1 MFFDGQ
7 LSKLHNIAGQ
17 MQQKFVLKL
26 SRSMLPLSGEG
37 NKDYVTNSVNHICDT
52 VITVDDIKVRN
63 LCHTSGIYRGLAH
76 KKCNLTSKIE
86 AQ

>member
-7 LSKLHNIAGQ
+7 LSKWYNIAGQ

-26 SRSMLPLSGEG
+26 SRSMLPSSCEG
-37 NKDYVTNSVNHICDT
+37 NNDYVTNSVNHICDT
-52 VITVDDIKVRN
+52 VIAVDDIKSRN

-76 KKCNLTSKIE
+76 KKCNVTSKIG